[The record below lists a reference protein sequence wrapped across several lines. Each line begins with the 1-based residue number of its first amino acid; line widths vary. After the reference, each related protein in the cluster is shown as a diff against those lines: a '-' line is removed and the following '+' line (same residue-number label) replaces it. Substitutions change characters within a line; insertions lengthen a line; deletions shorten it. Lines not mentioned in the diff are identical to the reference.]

1 MRDFHRKNQCGQN
14 TSNGLKKFDNLWAV
28 YLDHHGPNI
37 VFNRNIDPQEVI
49 DFIEENFDLS
59 SKTGG
64 PVKLEE
70 MVAH

>member
-1 MRDFHRKNQCGQN
+1 M
-14 TSNGLKKFDNLWAV
+14 
-28 YLDHHGPNI
+28 
-37 VFNRNIDPQEVI
+37 FNRNIDPQEVI